1 MNFLACLHKD
11 YYSTFDTF
19 FLYTLANWG
28 HSRFT
33 VALTRNVAR
42 LVDSSGRYVRYGPVK
57 MLAPEYEES
66 KVAFSV
72 LSFLPD
78 ILFGLGFGITSIN
91 IHTLVLASTRV
102 LASTGK

>member
-11 YYSTFDTF
+11 YYSTFDTY
-19 FLYTLANWG
+19 FLYS

-91 IHTLVLASTRV
+91 IHTLE
-102 LASTGK
+102 